1 MGELVGQVCFR
12 YKQAG
17 ETGIL
22 LQNGIPA
29 AAGPHR
35 DVAGV
40 RQGSGVA
47 ARIHVRSREIAA

>member
-1 MGELVGQVCFR
+1 VGELVGQVCFR

-40 RQGSGVA
+40 A